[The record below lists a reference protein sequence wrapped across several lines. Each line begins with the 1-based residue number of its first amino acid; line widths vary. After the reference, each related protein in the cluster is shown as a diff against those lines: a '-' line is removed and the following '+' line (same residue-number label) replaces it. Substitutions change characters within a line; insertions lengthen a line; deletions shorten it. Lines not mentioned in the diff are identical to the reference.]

1 MFEYEILRSKIEDS
15 RKVAIEKLNDK
26 NIDNIYDVK
35 INKKNSKNSRI
46 INFIMETKNP
56 YCFLVDDMIVKI
68 EYSNNNKRIGQCISN
83 LITNKMIW

>member
-1 MFEYEILRSKIEDS
+1 MSEYEILRSKIEDS
-15 RKVAIEKLNDK
+15 RKVAIEKLKDK